1 METFILSCQEVYYS
15 FLVTVIYFSSNVLL
29 QSFKDLVGTCL
40 VKDPKKRPSSEKLLK
55 HPFFKQAR
63 TVDYLAKTILEGMP
77 PLGERFS
84 DLKVLSLSLYS
95 VLVLGCG
102 GSDLVSRCMCC
113 CVFLCAWG
121 RYLCLCVFVWYLMTP
136 TMVLVSGVVN
146 HS

>member
-15 FLVTVIYFSSNVLL
+15 FLMTVISFSSNVLL

-77 PLGERFS
+77 PLGDRFS
-84 DLKVLSLSLYS
+84 DLKVLSLSLS
-95 VLVLGCG
+95 T
-102 GSDLVSRCMCC
+102 
-113 CVFLCAWG
+113 
-121 RYLCLCVFVWYLMTP
+121 LCLCW
-136 TMVLVSGVVN
+136 GVVVVIW
-146 HS
+146 

>member
-84 DLKVLSLSLYS
+84 DLKVLSLSLS
-95 VLVLGCG
+95 T
-102 GSDLVSRCMCC
+102 
-113 CVFLCAWG
+113 
-121 RYLCLCVFVWYLMTP
+121 LCLCW
-136 TMVLVSGVVN
+136 GVVVVIWWVDACVVVFFCVLGVDICAYVCLFGI
-146 HS
+146 